1 MPEAAETLLYLVRH
15 GATPANEQRPYVLQ
29 GHGIDTSLSDTARRQ
44 AEAVAEFLADRPLDV
59 VLSSPMKRA
68 RETAAAIAAP
78 HGITP
83 GVLEAISECD
93 VGRWEG
99 RDWGAIM
106 EDDTEAYHLFMDDP
120 ATHGYPEG
128 ESYADVLDRVGGPL
142 DGVLAGHRGQTVA
155 VVAHTIVNRVYVA
168 RLMGWPLS
176 RAREIRQ
183 DNTGINVIRG
193 RDDEIT
199 LMSFNVRFHLDDAG
213 L

>member
-1 MPEAAETLLYLVRH
+1 MPEADETLLYLVRH

-29 GHGIDTSLSDTARRQ
+29 GHGIDTSLSDTGQRQ
-44 AEAVAEFLADRPLDV
+44 AEAVAGFLADRPLDV

-106 EDDTEAYHLFMDDP
+106 EDDTEAYHLFMNDP

-155 VVAHTIVNRVYVA
+155 VVAHNIVNRVYVA

>member
-1 MPEAAETLLYLVRH
+1 MPEPHETLLYLVRH

-29 GHGIDTSLSDTARRQ
+29 GRGIDTSLSNTGQQQ
-44 AEAVAEFLADRPLDV
+44 AAAVAEFLADRPLDAV
-59 VLSSPMKRA
+59 ISSPMKRA
-68 RETAAAIAAP
+68 RETADAIAQP
-78 HGITP
+78 HQITAS
-83 GVLEAISECD
+83 VLDNISECD

-99 RDWGAIM
+99 RDWDSIM
-106 EDDTEAYHLFMDDP
+106 QDDAEAYSRFIDDP
-120 ATHGYPEG
+120 GIHGYPDG
-128 ESYADVLDRVGGPL
+128 ESYQDVLDRVGTPIDNL
-142 DGVLAGHRGQTVA
+142 LATHRGQTVA
-155 VVAHTIVNRVYVA
+155 LVAHNIVNRVYLA
-168 RLMGWPLS
+168 RLMDWPIS